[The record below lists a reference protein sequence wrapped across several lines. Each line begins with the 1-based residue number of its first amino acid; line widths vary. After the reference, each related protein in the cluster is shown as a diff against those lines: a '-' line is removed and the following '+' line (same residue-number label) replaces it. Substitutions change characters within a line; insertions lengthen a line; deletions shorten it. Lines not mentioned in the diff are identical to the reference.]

1 MKKLMLNKENKK
13 FPCCHGV
20 LVLVI
25 VALLGLILITLVF
38 KAGIMVGWSKAG
50 YYHKDYTSQYHYK
63 SKKSIIERYETK
75 AETMGMT
82 VEEFKNYLI
91 EQKKAGYEAF
101 KTGAEAKGMTIEEY
115 KEYLTEQKK

>member
-1 MKKLMLNKENKK
+1 MLNKENKK
-13 FPCCHGV
+13 FLCCHGV
-20 LVLVI
+20 LAWAIVMLLV
-25 VALLGLILITLVF
+25 LILITLVF

-50 YYHKDYTSQYHYK
+50 YYHKDYTSQCHYK
-63 SKKSIIERYETK
+63 SKKSIIEQYEAK
-75 AETMGMT
+75 AEAMGMT

-101 KTGAEAKGMTIEEY
+101 KEEAETKGMTVEEY